1 MLRSYQLIVMLLNFI
16 LTKYIIRSDTW
27 MGTIKNTLW
36 KQKLDQLLHKF
47 FSGETMNY
55 KQIIAIIIPI
65 VVDQG
70 FLVIMSLLNTAMI
83 SSSGVAAVSAV
94 SMVDSLN
101 IFLINVFV
109 AIATGGTVIV
119 AQYKGSGNQERV
131 ARSASQTISAVTGL
145 SLIITAC
152 ILAFHTPILNGLFG
166 QAEEAV
172 FQNAKL
178 YLIGSCLSYPLIAM
192 FQAINGVL
200 RGMAETKTC
209 LALSLIMNITYLL
222 LNVLLVVWLDMGVMG
237 LIISML
243 ISRALGMATS
253 LYYLTRINHS
263 LQFKLKQLLHLD
275 RSILAKIMFI
285 GFPFALEQMFFNGG
299 KLLTQTFIVKLG
311 TAAMTINAISGSI
324 SMVFQIVGSALSI
337 AIVTVVGQC
346 IGRKNIKDAR
356 KFIKSLL
363 GLSTVVFILV
373 GIVLMPFFSYIVA
386 IFSPPKEII
395 SSIYALTLLIVF
407 AQPFLWS
414 LSFVLP
420 AALRAAGDSRFTS
433 VTSLISMWLFRIIFG
448 YILGITLGFGLM
460 GVWIAMVAE
469 WGIRG
474 AIFGWRFRGEKW
486 YQHKII

>member
-1 MLRSYQLIVMLLNFI
+1 MESLG
-16 LTKYIIRSDTW
+16 LTK
-27 MGTIKNTLW
+27 G
-36 KQKLDQLLHKF
+36 KQKLDKKLHQW
-47 FSGETMNY
+47 FSGEKMSY
-55 KQIIAIIIPI
+55 KQMIAIIIPI

-83 SSSGVAAVSAV
+83 SSSGIAAVSAV

-109 AIATGGTVIV
+109 AVATGGTVIV
-119 AQYKGSGNQERV
+119 AQYKGSGNQEMV
-131 ARSASQTISAVTGL
+131 ARSASQAISAVTVL
-145 SLIITAC
+145 SFLVTAC
-152 ILAFHTPILNGLFG
+152 LLVFHTPILQALFG
-166 QAEEAV
+166 QAEAAV
-172 FQNAKL
+172 FHNARL

-200 RGMAETKTC
+200 RGMAETKIC
-209 LALSLIMNITYLL
+209 LALSLIMNITFLL
-222 LNVLLVVWLDMGVMG
+222 LNIVLISWMDMGVMG
-237 LIISML
+237 LIVSML
-243 ISRALGMATS
+243 ISRAIGMVTA
-253 LYYLTRINHS
+253 LLYLTKINHS
-263 LQFKLKQLLHLD
+263 LHFKLKQLLHFD
-275 RSILAKIMFI
+275 HSIFKKIMFI

-337 AIVTVVGQC
+337 AIVTIVGQC
-346 IGRKNIKDAR
+346 IGSNNIKDAR

-363 GLSTVVFILV
+363 GLSTVIFVVIGFA
-373 GIVLMPFFSYIVA
+373 LMPFFPYIVGL
-386 IFSPPKEII
+386 FSPPEEIV
-395 SSIYALTLLIVF
+395 SSIFALTLLIVI

-420 AALRAAGDSRFTS
+420 SALRAAGDARFTS

-448 YILGITLGFGLM
+448 YILGITLGYGIM

-474 AIFGWRFRGEKW
+474 VIFGWRFVGDKW
-486 YQHKII
+486 YKHKII